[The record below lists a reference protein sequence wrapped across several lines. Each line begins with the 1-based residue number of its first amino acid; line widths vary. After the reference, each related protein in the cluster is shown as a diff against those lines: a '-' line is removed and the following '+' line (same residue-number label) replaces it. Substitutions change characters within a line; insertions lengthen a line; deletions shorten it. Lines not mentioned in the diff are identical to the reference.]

1 MRWIIMNN
9 EEQFN
14 KEEFAVLLDR
24 AKGDRSI
31 NNFAN
36 ETGVSAAHI
45 SRFLRQM
52 IASPPTPETISKFAA
67 KAHNE
72 VTYQDLM
79 VAAGHI
85 ARREIN
91 NNRESEL
98 EKNSPRYFMRLKK
111 EFEKR
116 FIQVLLANLYS
127 RPFKWSVEN
136 TEERKRFPEMIL
148 NIDHEGYKRWYL
160 TFKGVEDEKDFL
172 PIMYFRH
179 VYGMIAMTECLPTD
193 KFSIVVNS
201 KKAYDYLIANPP
213 FSLRVNLY
221 VMLIDLEQGE
231 IIKEDL
237 VCSYLMG

>member
-1 MRWIIMNN
+1 MNN

-72 VTYQDLM
+72 VSYQDLM

-85 ARREIN
+85 ARQADN
-91 NNRESEL
+91 DGNKESVVDRDSPMNFRRQIEEL
-98 EKNSPRYFMRLKK
+98 EKKFR
-111 EFEKR
+111 
-116 FIQVLLANLYS
+116 QVLLAELYES
-127 RPFKWSVEN
+127 PFKWSVEKS
-136 TEERKRFPEMIL
+136 EEKYRFPDMLL
-148 NIDHEGYKRWYL
+148 NIDHERYTRWYL
-160 TFKGVEDEKDFL
+160 DFRPSIPGRRHPAVHPFHLYSRIVLFEFLETDKLTIVVNDEKDFN
-172 PIMYFRH
+172 
-179 VYGMIAMTECLPTD
+179 MIL
-193 KFSIVVNS
+193 KR
-201 KKAYDYLIANPP
+201 PP
-213 FSLRVNLY
+213 LSLRANLY
-221 VMLIDLEQGE
+221 VMLIDLEWGK
-231 IIKEDL
+231 ILKEEMLCKYRKD
-237 VCSYLMG
+237 